1 MSITIPVRQAADL
14 AALPPVESCI
24 LAVARELR
32 ERLNR
37 PVCPH
42 EIARAT
48 GKTIAGVR
56 GALHRLRTKGIAVA
70 YTSATDPAIRNLK
83 PSQHQTLDA
92 ARALHARLGR
102 PIRVCDLAVELGRE
116 PDATGRSVRVL
127 RQCGV
132 WDIPLDSTP
141 GPPRR
146 SSRPARTPAGAT
158 RPPGLETT
166 SGRLMEAGRRLSG
179 PDCRR
184 VSIAEIAREVGISNR
199 AASVHIHR
207 MRRRGTWDILLVARN
222 GAEKERDRPWTDAE
236 LAAGKLAEGILA
248 VRLDGLAEMAGRP
261 VDAAELADSGAPPR
275 EGCRPWRAPADGR
288 ADGRIDGR

>member
-1 MSITIPVRQAADL
+1 MSITTPARQAADL
-14 AALPPVESCI
+14 AVLPPVESCI
-24 LAVARELR
+24 LAAARELH

-56 GALHRLRTKGIAVA
+56 GALHRLRSKGIAVA
-70 YTSATDPAIRNLK
+70 DTSATDPAIRNLK
-83 PSQHQTLDA
+83 PSQHQTLA
-92 ARALHARLGR
+92 AGRALHARLGR

-132 WDIPLDSTP
+132 WDIPVDSTS
-141 GPPRR
+141 GQPRR
-146 SSRPARTPAGAT
+146 SSRPARTPAGAA
-158 RPPGLETT
+158 RLPGPETT
-166 SGRLMEAGRRLSG
+166 SRRLLEAGRRLSG
-179 PDCRR
+179 PDRRR
-184 VSIAEIAREVGISNR
+184 VSISAIAREVGISAR
-199 AASVHIHR
+199 TASVHIHR
-207 MRRRGTWDILLVARN
+207 MRRRGTWDVLLVARN

-236 LAAGKLAEGILA
+236 LAAGKLAEGMHA
-248 VRLDGLAEMAGRP
+248 VRLEGLAQLAGRP

-275 EGCRPWRAPADGR
+275 EGYRPWRASAVGR
-288 ADGRIDGR
+288 ADGR